1 MDAIVRIGC
10 GGGFWGDSDLGPI
23 QLVEYGE
30 IDFLVMDYLAE
41 ITMSLLARARAKQP
55 DGGYPAD
62 FVALFSRLAPAL
74 AAKRIR
80 VVANAGGVNPTGCRD
95 SLQAAFDAV
104 GVALKVAAVTGDDLL
119 FAAERLR
126 ADGVQES
133 ATGAPLPTKLLSMNA
148 YLGAL
153 PIAAALDAGADIVI
167 TGRCVDSAI
176 VLGPLIHRFG
186 WTAQRYDLLAA
197 GSLAGHVVECGTQAT
212 GGVTTDWQDV
222 PGWDRMGYPIVEC
235 HADGSFVLT
244 KPPGTGGLVSRA
256 TVAEQIVYEIG
267 DPTRYILPDVIC
279 DFSHVE
285 LTEVGLDRVLVKGAK
300 GLPPT
305 PFYKASAT
313 YADGFKC
320 TGQLMIGG
328 REAAAKAR
336 RTGEALVALARRLLA
351 ERGLE
356 DFRRTSIEVL
366 GADDTYGPAAFK
378 AGARE
383 VILKV
388 AVDHATREG
397 AEILSREFLTS
408 ATGMAQ
414 GITGFAG
421 GRPKVTPMVKLYSC
435 LIDKTLLT
443 PMVSFNGIERPVAIP
458 TAPAP
463 PAPAPPD
470 PAAPIEAAALNG
482 PFTSVPLIAL
492 AYGRSG
498 DKGDDANIG
507 VLARDPA
514 FVPAIAAALTAEA
527 VHGYFAHLL
536 TGSVERFPLPGLHG
550 FNFLLH
556 GALDGGGTA
565 SLRHDPQG
573 KAYAQMLMDLAVP
586 VPTEWL
592 VRHPRLSAFADPAS
606 P

>member
-1 MDAIVRIGC
+1 MEKMVRIGC

-41 ITMSLLARARAKQP
+41 ITMALLARARAKQP
-55 DGGYPAD
+55 NGGYPAD
-62 FVALFSRLAPAL
+62 FVTLFGRLAPDL

-80 VVANAGGVNPTGCRD
+80 VVANAGGVNPIGCRD
-95 SLQAAFDAV
+95 ALRAALDAA

-119 FAAERLR
+119 FAADRLR
-126 ADGVQES
+126 ADGVREL
-133 ATGAPLPTKLLSMNA
+133 ATGAPLPANLLSMNA

-176 VLGPLIHRFG
+176 VLGPLIHQFG
-186 WTAQRYDLLAA
+186 WTAQQYDLLAA

-212 GGVTTDWQDV
+212 GGITTDWQEV
-222 PGWDRMGYPIVEC
+222 PGWDRMGYPIVESR
-235 HADGSFVLT
+235 ADGSFVVT
-244 KPPGTGGLVSRA
+244 KPPGTGGLVTPA

-267 DPTRYILPDVIC
+267 DPARYILPDVIC
-279 DFSHVE
+279 DFSDVR
-285 LTEVGLDRVLVKGAK
+285 LTQVGPDRVLVEGAR

-313 YADGFKC
+313 HADGFKC
-320 TGQLMIGG
+320 TGLLMIGG

-336 RTGEALVALARRLLA
+336 RTGTALLTLARRLLA
-351 ERGLE
+351 KRGLA

-378 AGARE
+378 PGARE
-383 VILKV
+383 VIVKV
-388 AVDHATREG
+388 AVDHAMREG
-397 AEILSREFLTS
+397 AEILSCEFLTS

-421 GRPKVTPMVKLYSC
+421 GRPKVMPLVRLYSC
-435 LIDKTLLT
+435 LVDKALLAPIVTLDG
-443 PMVSFNGIERPVAIP
+443 VERSVAIP
-458 TAPAP
+458 IPSDAQP
-463 PAPAPPD
+463 PVPTD
-470 PAAPIEAAALNG
+470 RFEAAAPSG
-482 PFTSVPLIAL
+482 PLTSVPLIAL
-492 AYGRSG
+492 AFGRSG

-507 VLARDPA
+507 VLARDPD
-514 FVPAIAAALTAEA
+514 FVAPIAAALTANA

-536 TGSVERFPLPGLHG
+536 TGTVERFPLPGLHG

-573 KAYAQMLMDLAVP
+573 KAYAQMLMDFAVP

-592 VRHPRLSAFADPAS
+592 TRHPRLAAFADAAEHQ
-606 P
+606 

>member
-1 MDAIVRIGC
+1 MGEIVRIGC
-10 GGGFWGDSDLGPI
+10 GGGFWGDSDQGPI
-23 QLVEYGE
+23 QLVDHGE

-41 ITMSLLARARAKQP
+41 ITMSLLARARVKQP

-62 FVALFSRLAPAL
+62 FVALFARLAPAL

-80 VVANAGGVNPTGCRD
+80 VVANAGGVNPAGCRD
-95 SLQAAFDAV
+95 ALQAALDAA

-119 FAAERLR
+119 FAADRLR
-126 ADGVQES
+126 AEGVREF
-133 ATGAPLPTKLLSMNA
+133 ATGAPLPSKLLSMNA

-186 WTAQRYDLLAA
+186 WTADQYDLLAA
-197 GSLAGHVVECGTQAT
+197 GSLAGHVIECGTQAT
-212 GGVTTDWQDV
+212 GGVSTDWRDV

-235 HADGSFVLT
+235 HADGRFVMT
-244 KPPGTGGLVSRA
+244 KPPGTGGLVNPA

-267 DPTRYILPDVIC
+267 DPARYILPDVIC
-279 DFSHVE
+279 DFRHLK
-285 LTEVGLDRVLVKGAK
+285 LTQVGPDRVLVEGAK

-305 PFYKASAT
+305 RSYKASAT

-320 TGQLMIGG
+320 AGQLMIGG
-328 REAAAKAR
+328 RDAAAKAR
-336 RTGEALVALARRLLA
+336 RTGEALLALARRLLA

-356 DFRRTSIEVL
+356 DFRRSSIEVL

-378 AGARE
+378 PDARE
-383 VILKV
+383 VILKL
-388 AVDHATREG
+388 AVDHAAREG

-421 GRPKVTPMVKLYSC
+421 GRPKVTPMVRLYSC
-435 LIDKTLLT
+435 LIDKGLLT
-443 PMVSFNGIERPVAIP
+443 PIVTLAGCEHRIAIP
-458 TAPAP
+458 IPSEAP
-463 PAPAPPD
+463 PQQT
-470 PAAPIEAAALNG
+470 IETPEAEALNG
-482 PFTSVPLIAL
+482 PLTTVPLIAI

-514 FVPAIAAALTAEA
+514 FVPALAAALTPET
-527 VHGYFAHLL
+527 VQDYFAHLL
-536 TGSVERFPLPGLHG
+536 TGPVERFALPGLHG

-573 KAYAQMLMDLAVP
+573 KAFAQMLMDFPVP

-592 VRHPRLSAFADPAS
+592 AHHPRLAGFAAP
-606 P
+606 

>member
-1 MDAIVRIGC
+1 MDEIVRIGC
-10 GGGFWGDSDLGPI
+10 GGGFWGDSDQGPI

-62 FVALFSRLAPAL
+62 FVALFARLAPDL
-74 AAKRIR
+74 AAKGIR
-80 VVANAGGVNPTGCRD
+80 VVANAGGVNPAGCRD
-95 SLQAAFDAV
+95 ALQAALDAA
-104 GVALKVAAVTGDDLL
+104 GVTLKVAAVTGDDLL
-119 FAAERLR
+119 FAADRLR
-126 ADGVQES
+126 ADGVRD
-133 ATGAPLPTKLLSMNA
+133 LPAKLLSMNA

-167 TGRCVDSAI
+167 TGRCVDSAV

-186 WTAQRYDLLAA
+186 WTAAQYDLLAA

-212 GGVTTDWQDV
+212 GGVSTDWEDV

-235 HADGSFVLT
+235 HPDGSFVLT
-244 KPPGTGGLVSRA
+244 KPPGTGGLINPA
-256 TVAEQIVYEIG
+256 TVTEQIIYEIG
-267 DPTRYILPDVIC
+267 DPARYILPDVIC
-279 DFSHVE
+279 DFRQLK
-285 LTEVGLDRVLVKGAK
+285 LTQVGPDRVRVEGAR

-305 PFYKASAT
+305 STYKASAT

-320 TGQLMIGG
+320 AGQLMIGG
-328 REAAAKAR
+328 RDAAAKAR
-336 RTGEALVALARRLLA
+336 RTGEALLTLARRLLA
-351 ERGLE
+351 ERGLD

-378 AGARE
+378 GGARE

-421 GRPKVTPMVKLYSC
+421 GRPKVTPMVRLYSC
-435 LIDKTLLT
+435 LVDKALLT
-443 PMVSFNGIERPVAIP
+443 PIVTLGGVEHRIQIPVP
-458 TAPAP
+458 SDEAP
-463 PAPAPPD
+463 PAPADEPK
-470 PAAPIEAAALNG
+470 AVVLSG
-482 PFTSVPLIAL
+482 PFTSVPLIAI

-507 VLARDPA
+507 VLARDPE
-514 FVPAIAAALTAEA
+514 FVPAIAAALTART
-527 VHGYFAHLL
+527 VRDYFAHLL
-536 TGSVERFPLPGLHG
+536 TGGVERFALPGLHG
-550 FNFLLH
+550 FNFLMH

-573 KAYAQMLMDLAVP
+573 KAFAQMLMDFPVP

-592 VRHPRLSAFADPAS
+592 ARHPRLAGFAAG
-606 P
+606 